1 MRLGG
6 QVFLEQHNPE
16 AWAQALLNAGF
27 TATVCPFQSLEEK
40 DAKYYVAEAK
50 KHNIVIAEV
59 GAWSNP
65 ISPNEKQRKE
75 ALQYCKEKLALANEI
90 GAGVCVNIAGS
101 RAEKWDAPHPDNFNG
116 DTFAL
121 IVDSV
126 RDIID
131 SVKPTQTFYA
141 LEMMPW
147 VYPYSVDTYYT
158 LLKAIDRPAFAVHF
172 DPVNIVNTP
181 LTYYHTEQLITDFIH
196 KLGPYIKNVHAKDIK
211 LQDKLTVHLDEV
223 IPGEGNL
230 NYEVLLTQL
239 SKLTYDVPIIIEHLH
254 NNEDVS
260 KAATYIRSV
269 ANKLNLSI

>member
-1 MRLGG
+1 VRLGG

>member
-6 QVFLEQHNPE
+6 QVFLEQRDPE
-16 AWAQALLNAGF
+16 KWAKALIHAGF
-27 TATVCPFQSLEEK
+27 SATVCPFQSLDEA
-40 DAKYYVAEAK
+40 DAQHYVSEAH

-65 ISPNEKQRKE
+65 ISPNDQQRKQ

-101 RAEKWDAPHPDNFNG
+101 RAEQWDAPHPDNFTG

-147 VYPYSVDTYYT
+147 IYPYTADTYLT

-172 DPVNIVNTP
+172 DPVNI
-181 LTYYHTEQLITDFIH
+181 I
-196 KLGPYIKNVHAKDIK
+196 
-211 LQDKLTVHLDEV
+211 
-223 IPGEGNL
+223 
-230 NYEVLLTQL
+230 
-239 SKLTYDVPIIIEHLH
+239 
-254 NNEDVS
+254 
-260 KAATYIRSV
+260 
-269 ANKLNLSI
+269 